1 MKFLAVILLLI
12 NLNCITLVGIKI
24 GNVLTEKSKNAESII
39 QITGFIGLLGD
50 GYISTLVQPPQVG
63 LAYGI
68 LSFLFYI
75 LTDGGISDRIGRNEG
90 LVEEE

>member
-1 MKFLAVILLLI
+1 MKFIIIFLLLI
-12 NLNCITLVGIKI
+12 QLQCITLVGIKL
-24 GNVLTEKSKNAESII
+24 GNVFTEQTKNAESII

-50 GYISTLVQPPQVG
+50 GYVSTLIQPPPVG

-75 LTDGGISDRIGRNEG
+75 LTDGGISDRIGKNEG